1 VETSVEKFTKST
13 PEEKSMSDLLET
25 PEVQSLLTKVS
36 GVGTDTGDARVKRIV
51 HRVVSDLFK
60 TIEEFDVQPNE
71 FWAAVSYLTELG
83 QANEVGLLVPGLG
96 LETFLDLRTDA
107 AERKAGIE
115 GGTPRTIEGPLYV
128 AGAPLSKGEAR
139 LDDGS
144 EEGEVLFMDGQVR
157 DVNGKPVADAVVDV
171 WHANPLGGYSFF
183 DPSQPKY
190 NLRRRIE
197 TDAEGRYRFRSIL
210 PAGYACPP
218 KGPTQ
223 KLLDLL
229 GRHGR
234 RPAHIHFFV
243 SAPGYRTLTTQI
255 NIDGDEYLHDDF
267 AFATRDG
274 LIPQVRRSA
283 DPAEVRARGLN
294 APFAEITFDFVL
306 HRERAG
312 APNTVVTRAHA
323 EAA

>member
-1 VETSVEKFTKST
+1 
-13 PEEKSMSDLLET
+13 MSDLFENR
-25 PEVQSLLTKVS
+25 EVQSLLTKVS
-36 GVGTDTGDARVKRIV
+36 GLGNDKGDARLKRIV

-60 TIEEFDVQPNE
+60 TIDEFDIQPDE
-71 FWAAVSYLTELG
+71 FWAAVSYLTALG

-96 LETFLDLRTDA
+96 LETFLDLRMDE
-107 AERKAGIE
+107 AECQGGIE

-144 EEGEVLFMDGQVR
+144 EVGEVLFMDGQVR
-157 DVNGKPVADAVVDV
+157 DVNGKPVAAAIVDV
-171 WHANPLGGYSFF
+171 WHANTLGGYSFF

-197 TDAEGRYRFRSIL
+197 TDAEGRYRFRTVL

-218 KGPTQ
+218 QGPTQ
-223 KLLDLL
+223 QLLNEL

-243 SAPGYRTLTTQI
+243 TAPGHRKLTTQI

-274 LIPQVRRSA
+274 LIPEVHRHT
-283 DPAEVRARGLN
+283 DPAKIRERRLN
-294 APFAEITFDFVL
+294 GPYAEITFDFVL
-306 HRERAG
+306 HPEAQGLPSTEVHR
-312 APNTVVTRAHA
+312 VHA

>member
-1 VETSVEKFTKST
+1 
-13 PEEKSMSDLLET
+13 MSDLLET
-25 PEVQSLLTKVS
+25 REVQSLLTKVS
-36 GVGTDTGDARVKRIV
+36 GLGDDKGDARVKHIV

-60 TIEEFDVQPNE
+60 TIEEFDVQPDE
-71 FWAAVSYLTELG
+71 FWAAMSYLTELG

-96 LETFLDLRTDA
+96 LETFLDLRMDA
-107 AERKAGIE
+107 AERKANIK

-144 EEGEVLFMDGQVR
+144 EAGEVLFVSGQVR
-157 DVNGKPVADAVVDV
+157 DVNGGPVAGAIVDV

-183 DPSQPKY
+183 DPSQMKY

-197 TDAEGRYRFRSIL
+197 TDAAGRYRFRSVL

-218 KGPTQ
+218 EGPTQ
-223 KLLDLL
+223 KLLDQL

-243 SAPGYRTLTTQI
+243 TAPGFRKLTTQI

-274 LIPQVRRSA
+274 LIPEVRRFA
-283 DPAEVRARGLN
+283 DPAEVRARGLT
-294 APFAEITFDFVL
+294 APFAEIAFDFVL
-306 HRERAG
+306 HRERAS
-312 APNTVVTRAHA
+312 APNTAVTRRHA